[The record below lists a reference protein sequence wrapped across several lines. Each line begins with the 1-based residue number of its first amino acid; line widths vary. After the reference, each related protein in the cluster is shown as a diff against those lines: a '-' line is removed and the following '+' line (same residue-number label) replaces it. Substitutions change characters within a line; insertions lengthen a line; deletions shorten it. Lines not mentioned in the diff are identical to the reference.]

1 MSLLRSS
8 RKPSTRR
15 SANTERRPTFSY
27 TGPPKRKATG
37 QPDDAQA
44 ASKQHTCAN
53 DPSCL
58 EIPTNLAYMSD
69 MLMNLVDDDED
80 TIELPIS
87 ENTVP
92 SELHGHILNIM
103 TIARDTGY
111 FPDPNRDE
119 STGETK
125 SNARQHIPQPLP
137 SNGLKCLNN
146 PQLLAT
152 LPTDINQLAQLMVA
166 FDYLG
171 VEQLVHL
178 VGAAIAVQVM
188 NNAGAS
194 KSQ

>member
-15 SANTERRPTFSY
+15 SANTDRRPTFSY

-44 ASKQHTCAN
+44 ASKQRTCAN

-58 EIPTNLAYMSD
+58 EIPTDLAYMSD

-87 ENTVP
+87 EEKVP
-92 SELHGHILNIM
+92 SEIHGHILNIM
-103 TIARDTGY
+103 RNARDTGY
-111 FPDPNRDE
+111 FPDQ

-137 SNGLKCLNN
+137 SNGLACLQN
-146 PQLLAT
+146 PQLVNA
-152 LPTDINQLAQLMVA
+152 LPANMDQLAKLMVA

-171 VEQLVHL
+171 VDQLVHL

-188 NNAGAS
+188 NGGGAS